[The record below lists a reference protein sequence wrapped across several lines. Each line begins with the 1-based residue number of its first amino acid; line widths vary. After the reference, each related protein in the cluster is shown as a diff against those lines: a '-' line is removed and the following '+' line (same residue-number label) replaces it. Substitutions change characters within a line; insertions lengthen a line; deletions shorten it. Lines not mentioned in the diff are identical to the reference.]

1 MNSVQKGNLAEITN
15 VDFCKEVDLILHD
28 ILLKIVLN
36 KINVACIK
44 WTEHWVTCIQ
54 KQISSGGISGVS

>member
-1 MNSVQKGNLAEITN
+1 MAEIIN
-15 VDFCKEVDLILHD
+15 VDFCKAVDLILHD

-44 WTEHWVTCIQ
+44 WMEHWVACVQ
-54 KQISSGGISGVS
+54 K

>member
-15 VDFCKEVDLILHD
+15 IDFCKEVDLILHD

-36 KINVACIK
+36 KINVACIT
-44 WTEHWVTCIQ
+44 WMEHWVTCIQ
-54 KQISSGGISGVS
+54 K